1 MSSPRVVPLVDSILE
16 EIGVEIVSGTIADG
30 ATFTLQSITDR
41 FGVSRTVA
49 REMMRSLE
57 DLSLVEAR
65 PRVGITVL
73 AATSWNVFSPR
84 VVAWRLRC
92 QQGAQLRSLTELR
105 VAIEPTAAYHA
116 AVRATPD
123 QRARLVELAAEL
135 RQLGEAGHGGG
146 DEFLRAD
153 IEFHSLLLLASGNE
167 MFAALGDTVG
177 EILIGRTDLG
187 LQPGYPEREA
197 LDRHEAL
204 AAAIA
209 GGQPTEAE
217 EHARALVD
225 EVRTA
230 LTPSAL
236 S

>member
-1 MSSPRVVPLVDSILE
+1 MSSRVAPLVDSIVD
-16 EIGVEIVSGTIADG
+16 EIGLAIISGAMAPG
-30 ATFTLQSITDR
+30 EAFTLQSITDK
-41 FGVSRTVA
+41 FTVSRTVA

-65 PRVGITVL
+65 PRIGITVL
-73 AATSWNVFSPR
+73 PAGSWNVFSPR

-135 RQLGEAGHGGG
+135 RQLGEAGHGDGYN
-146 DEFLRAD
+146 FLRAD
-153 IEFHSLLLLASGNE
+153 IEFHSLLLESSGNE

-187 LQPGYPEREA
+187 LQPEYPAREA